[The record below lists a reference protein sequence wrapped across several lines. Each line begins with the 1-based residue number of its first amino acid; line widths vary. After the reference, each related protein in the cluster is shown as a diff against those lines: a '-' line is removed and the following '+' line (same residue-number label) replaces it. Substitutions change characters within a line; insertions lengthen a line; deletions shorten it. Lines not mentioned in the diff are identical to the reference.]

1 MRPIV
6 ARDVMTPEVLAV
18 SEDISVEELAS
29 FLIDNEVS
37 GVVVRSEDGRPI
49 GVVSSTD
56 IAAAAAGNDA
66 AERRRGF
73 YAEGWGDDD
82 FDDSEIAEVEIPDD
96 ELTAGDIMTPEI
108 FSVTADTP
116 VSEVARLLCD
126 SRVHRLL
133 VTERDELVGIIT
145 TSDLLGLLI
154 DTPN

>member
-18 SEDISVEELAS
+18 DEAISLQELAS

-37 GVVVRSEDGRPI
+37 GVVVRGEDGTPI

-56 IAAAAAGNDA
+56 IAAAAAQGDGA
-66 AERRRGF
+66 PRRRKGF
-73 YAEGWGDDD
+73 YDEGWSHD
-82 FDDSEIAEVEIPDD
+82 FDDAELAEVELADD

-116 VSEVARLLCD
+116 VAEVARLLCD

-133 VTERDELVGIIT
+133 VTENDELVGIIT